1 MEQRDFK
8 GIWIPKAVWLDSRL
22 TMLEKGILME
32 IDSLDNGEDGCYA
45 SNDYIAEFCQCGVTK
60 VSNAISKLIELGYLS
75 LKSFDGR
82 QRILQSRLTKSVRQS
97 YKNCEADLQNLQQ
110 SNNSIKLNNTNKET
124 VNIYIHEI
132 VDYLNTVCGTS
143 YKASTEKTKSLI
155 NARLKEGFTVDDF
168 KTVIDK
174 KSREWLNTDYAKYL
188 RPETLFG
195 TKFESYLNALNS
207 NTAHNRGKAD
217 TMDMLKDLY
226 DKYEEEE
233 NGFD

>member
-1 MEQRDFK
+1 MQDRDFK

-97 YKNCEADLQNLQQ
+97 YKNCETDLQNLQQ

-143 YKASTEKTKSLI
+143 YKASTDKTRKLI
-155 NARLKEGFTVDDF
+155 NARLNEGFTVDDF
-168 KTVIDK
+168 KTIIDK

-195 TKFESYLNALNS
+195 TKFESYLNALS
-207 NTAHNRGKAD
+207 TRGQAGHKAD
-217 TMDMLKDLY
+217 TMDMLKELY
-226 DKYEEEE
+226 HKYEEEE
-233 NGFD
+233 NETD

>member
-1 MEQRDFK
+1 MQDRDFK

-97 YKNCEADLQNLQQ
+97 YKNCETDLQNLQQ

-132 VDYLNTVCGTS
+132 IDYLNTVCGTS

-195 TKFESYLNALNS
+195 TKFESYLNALS
-207 NTAHNRGKAD
+207 TRGQAGHKAD
-217 TMDMLKDLY
+217 TMDMLKELY
-226 DKYEEEE
+226 HKYEEEE
-233 NGFD
+233 NETD

>member
-1 MEQRDFK
+1 MQDRDFK

-32 IDSLDNGEDGCYA
+32 IDSLDNGEYGCYA

-97 YKNCEADLQNLQQ
+97 YKNCETDLQNLQQ

-124 VNIYIHEI
+124 VNIYIHKI

-174 KSREWLNTDYAKYL
+174 KSREWLGTDYAKYL

-195 TKFESYLNALNS
+195 TKFESYLNALS
-207 NTAHNRGKAD
+207 TRGQAGHKAD

-233 NGFD
+233 NETD

>member
-1 MEQRDFK
+1 MQDRDFK

-97 YKNCEADLQNLQQ
+97 YKNCETDLQNLQQ

-143 YKASTEKTKSLI
+143 YKASTDKTRKLI
-155 NARLKEGFTVDDF
+155 NARLNEGFTVDDF

-174 KSREWLNTDYAKYL
+174 KSKEWLGTDYAKYL

-195 TKFESYLNALNS
+195 TKFESYLNALS
-207 NTAHNRGKAD
+207 TRGQAGHKAD
-217 TMDMLKDLY
+217 TMDMLKELY
-226 DKYEEEE
+226 HKYEEEE
-233 NGFD
+233 NETD